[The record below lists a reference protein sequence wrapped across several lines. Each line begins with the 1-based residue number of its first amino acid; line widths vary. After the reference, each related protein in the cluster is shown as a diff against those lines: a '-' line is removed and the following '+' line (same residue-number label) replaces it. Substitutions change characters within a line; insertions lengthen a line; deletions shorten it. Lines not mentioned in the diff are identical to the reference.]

1 MGAALET
8 LPVYVTSLTG
18 STTFNTVTY
27 NTGQSGTVRS
37 YEAGS
42 AAYLEDVWASALA
55 HPFQLSIKS
64 PRMADQTK
72 GLLLAGSSVNAAAS
86 ADIFNPQTLM
96 PGFLTQQ
103 VYSTDILTVSANGT
117 ASDTFV
123 GTLNVRYENLG
134 GVTARLATW
143 GQIYPN
149 IRNMVGILVQPT
161 ASSTAGL
168 LGTGVALDSVDDRL
182 WADTDYALCGMLSNV
197 PLTAICVTGVDV
209 GNLQVGC
216 PGFWN
221 QADGADFFVRASNT
235 YQTPHIPVFN
245 SNNKGGIFVS
255 TADVAGATAANVTL
269 IFAQL
274 QNKFTG

>member
-18 STTFNTVTY
+18 TTTFNTVTY
-27 NTGQSGTVRS
+27 NTGQSGTIRS
-37 YEAGS
+37 YETGS
-42 AAYLEDVWASALA
+42 ASYLEDVWASALA

-72 GLLLAGSSVNAAAS
+72 GLLMAGSSLNAAAS

-96 PGFLTQQ
+96 PGYLTQR

-123 GTLNVRYENLG
+123 GVLNVRYENLG
-134 GVTARLATW
+134 GVTARLASW

-149 IRNMVGILVQPT
+149 IRNMVGILTQPT
-161 ASSTAGL
+161 ASGTAGV
-168 LGTGVALDSVDDRL
+168 LGTGVALNSVDDRL
-182 WADTDYALCGMLSNV
+182 WADTDYALCGILTSV
-197 PLTAICVTGVDV
+197 PLTCVCVTGVDV

-221 QADGADFFVRASNT
+221 QADGADFFVKASNT

>member
-27 NTGQSGTVRS
+27 NTGQSGTIRS
-37 YEAGS
+37 YEQGS
-42 AAYLEDVWASALA
+42 ASYLEDVWASALA

-72 GLLLAGSSVNAAAS
+72 GLLMAGSSLNAAAS

-96 PGFLTQQ
+96 PGYLTQR

-117 ASDTFV
+117 ASDVFV
-123 GTLNVRYENLG
+123 GVLNVRYENLG
-134 GVTARLATW
+134 GVTARLASW

-161 ASSTAGL
+161 ASSTAGV
-168 LGTGVALDSVDDRL
+168 LGTGVALNSVDDRL
-182 WADTDYALCGMLSNV
+182 WADTDYALCGILTSV
-197 PLTAICVTGVDV
+197 PLTCVCVTGVDV

-221 QADGADFFVRASNT
+221 QADGADFFVKASNT

>member
-27 NTGQSGTVRS
+27 NTGQSGTIRS
-37 YEAGS
+37 YETGS
-42 AAYLEDVWASALA
+42 ASYLEDVWASALA

-72 GLLLAGSSVNAAAS
+72 GLLMAGASVNAAAS
-86 ADIFNPQTLM
+86 ADIYNPQTLM
-96 PGFLTQQ
+96 PGFLTQR

-123 GTLNVRYENLG
+123 GVLNVRYENLG

-149 IRNMVGILVQPT
+149 IRNMVGILTQPT

-168 LGTGVALDSVDDRL
+168 LGTGVALNSVDDRL
-182 WADTDYALCGMLSNV
+182 WADTDYALCGILTSV
-197 PLTAICVTGVDV
+197 PLTCVCVTGVDV

-245 SNNKGGIFVS
+245 SNNKGGIFIS

>member
-18 STTFNTVTY
+18 TTTFNTVTY
-27 NTGQSGTVRS
+27 NTGQSGTIRS
-37 YEAGS
+37 YETGS
-42 AAYLEDVWASALA
+42 ASYLEDVWAAAVA

-72 GLLLAGSSVNAAAS
+72 GLLMAGSSLNAAAS

-96 PGFLTQQ
+96 PGYLTQR

-123 GTLNVRYENLG
+123 GVLNVRYENLG
-134 GVTARLATW
+134 GVTARLASW

-149 IRNMVGILVQPT
+149 IRNMVGILTQPT
-161 ASSTAGL
+161 ASGTAGV
-168 LGTGVALDSVDDRL
+168 LGTGVALNSVDDRL
-182 WADTDYALCGMLSNV
+182 WADTDYALCGILTSV
-197 PLTAICVTGVDV
+197 PLTCVCVTGVDV

-221 QADGADFFVRASNT
+221 QADGADFFVKASNT

>member
-18 STTFNTVTY
+18 STTFNPVVY
-27 NTGQSGTVRS
+27 NSGQSGTIRS

-42 AAYLEDVWASALA
+42 ASYLEDVWASAVA

-72 GLLLAGSSVNAAAS
+72 GLLMAGSSLSAAAT

-96 PGFLTQQ
+96 PGYLTQR
-103 VYSTDILTVSANGT
+103 VYSTDILTVTANGT

-123 GTLNVRYENLG
+123 GVLNVRYENLG

-149 IRNMVGILVQPT
+149 IRNMVGILTQPT
-161 ASSTAGL
+161 ASATAGL
-168 LGTGVALDSVDDRL
+168 LGTGVALNSVDDRL
-182 WADTDYALCGMLSNV
+182 WADTDYALCGILTSV
-197 PLTAICVTGVDV
+197 PLTCVCVTGVDV

-216 PGFWN
+216 PGFWD
-221 QADGADFFVRASNT
+221 QEKGADFFVRASNT

-245 SNNKGGIFVS
+245 SNNKGGIFIS

-274 QNKFTG
+274 NSKFTG

>member
-96 PGFLTQQ
+96 PGFLTQR

-117 ASDTFV
+117 ASDVFV

-149 IRNMVGILVQPT
+149 IRNMVGILTQPT
-161 ASSTAGL
+161 ASGTAGV
-168 LGTGVALDSVDDRL
+168 LGTGVALNSVDDRL
-182 WADTDYALCGMLSNV
+182 WADTDYALCGITSSV
-197 PLTAICVTGVDV
+197 PLTSICVTGVDV

-221 QADGADFFVRASNT
+221 QADGADFFVRASLS

-245 SNNKGGIFVS
+245 SNNKGGIFIS

-274 QNKFTG
+274 NSKFTG

>member
-27 NTGQSGTVRS
+27 NTGQSGTIRS

-42 AAYLEDVWASALA
+42 AAYLEDVWAAALA

-72 GLLLAGSSVNAAAS
+72 GLLMAGTSLNAAAS

-96 PGFLTQQ
+96 PGFLTQR

-117 ASDTFV
+117 SSDTFV

-161 ASSTAGL
+161 ASSTAGV
-168 LGTGVALDSVDDRL
+168 LGTGVALNSVDDRL

-245 SNNKGGIFVS
+245 SNNKGGIFIS

-274 QNKFTG
+274 QSKFTG